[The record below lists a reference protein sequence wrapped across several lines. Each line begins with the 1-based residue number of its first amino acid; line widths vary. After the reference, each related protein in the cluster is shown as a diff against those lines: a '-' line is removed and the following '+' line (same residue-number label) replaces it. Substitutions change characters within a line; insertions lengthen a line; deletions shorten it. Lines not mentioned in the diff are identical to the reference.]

1 MTLEQEY
8 SKLKPYNYNNPYDM
22 NKTNDTLSE
31 AFTSYYIYEGYA
43 SSHEIDKALI
53 LTNYTKDNKDN
64 ITTLTFNNNL
74 NLGDA
79 IIYNSEIK
87 DLYKPLIY
95 NSLVHDIH
103 CNMAVK
109 YNDMFYI
116 NPNTSIQCYPLYVK
130 DINSLTNYF
139 INTYELSLLDKYY
152 YKDDYHIIKLLELA
166 DNIKLNFIKVEGEL

>member
-1 MTLEQEY
+1 
-8 SKLKPYNYNNPYDM
+8 M

-53 LTNYTKDNKDN
+53 LTNNTKDNKDN

-79 IIYNSEIK
+79 GIYNSEIK
-87 DLYKPLIY
+87 DLFIDYIRSRYNLDYHLSERFGMKNLYKPLIY

-130 DINSLTNYF
+130 DINSLTDYF
-139 INTYELSLLDKYY
+139 INTYE
-152 YKDDYHIIKLLELA
+152 
-166 DNIKLNFIKVEGEL
+166 FT